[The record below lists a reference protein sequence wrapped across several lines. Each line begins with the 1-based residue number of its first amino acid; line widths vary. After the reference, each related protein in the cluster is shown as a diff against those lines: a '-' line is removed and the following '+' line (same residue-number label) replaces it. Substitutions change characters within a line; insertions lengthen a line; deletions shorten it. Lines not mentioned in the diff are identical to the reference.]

1 MTRYVNNATGESQF
15 CPPPNFRGGILA
27 DAMGLGKTLTM
38 LALIASDTLSHAGS
52 SGIDRVET
60 TCSPSSYPVVKTT
73 LIVVPLS
80 REWCLLCVLEQLLI
94 LCVSGKLWKYGK
106 AR

>member
-1 MTRYVNNATGESQF
+1 MTRYINNVTGESQS

-38 LALIASDTLSHAGS
+38 LALITSDTLSHAGS
-52 SGIDRVET
+52 SGFDTVGPTRSST
-60 TCSPSSYPVVKTT
+60 SYPIVRTT

-80 REWCLLCVLEQLLI
+80 RE
-94 LCVSGKLWKYGK
+94 
-106 AR
+106 

>member
-1 MTRYVNNATGESQF
+1 MTRYVNNVTGESQF

-80 REWCLLCVLEQLLI
+80 REWSLLCVLEQLLI